1 MVYEAKEEFSV
12 FYWEICYTN
21 DKNTEAGECVMK
33 IGVIGSGAIGM
44 LFAFYLQRAGA
55 LVTIY
60 TRGMEQAEHIGR
72 FGISCTFDGQG
83 ETQFPDAAPLDA
95 AAIEDDYVF
104 VAVKQYDIESV
115 LPHLQQTQSRLVFLQ
130 NGMGHLSLLQ
140 NMQQRCIAVGIV
152 EHGARKED
160 ARSVMHTGIGVTKLG
175 ILAGA
180 EGFQELLPFFQAP
193 YFPIL
198 VEENWE
204 EVLRSKLIVNACINP
219 LTALYRVQNGMLLN
233 NPAFCNAMK
242 QIFAEVI
249 FVLDE
254 TKERWE
260 HVCNVCR
267 KTAENESSMLTDVK
281 QGRETEID
289 AIIGYLLVQA
299 EKQNKQVPL
308 LSFLQQSIK
317 GMAP

>member
-1 MVYEAKEEFSV
+1 M
-12 FYWEICYTN
+12 
-21 DKNTEAGECVMK
+21 MK

-55 LVTIY
+55 AVTIY
-60 TRGMEQAEHIGR
+60 TRSMGQAEHIRR
-72 FGISCTFDGQG
+72 FGISRTFDGQA
-83 ETQFPDAAPLDA
+83 ETQFPAAVPLDA
-95 AAIEDDYVF
+95 AAIKDDYVF
-104 VAVKQYDIESV
+104 VAVKQYDLEPI
-115 LPHLQQTQSRLVFLQ
+115 LPHLQQMQSRLIFLQ

-160 ARSVMHTGIGVTKLG
+160 ARFFVHTGIGVTKLG
-175 ILAGA
+175 ILAGE
-180 EGFQELLPFFQAP
+180 EGFHKLLPFFQAP

-219 LTALYRVQNGMLLN
+219 LTALYRVRNGMLLD
-233 NPAFCNAMK
+233 NPAFRNAMK
-242 QIFAEVI
+242 QVFAEVI

-260 HVCNVCR
+260 HVCSVCR
-267 KTAENESSMLTDVK
+267 KTAENQSSMLTDIK
-281 QGRETEID
+281 LGRKTEID

-317 GMAP
+317 GIAP

>member
-1 MVYEAKEEFSV
+1 MVYEEEEEFSV
-12 FYWEICYTN
+12 FYCKICYTN

-33 IGVIGSGAIGM
+33 IGVIGAGAVGM
-44 LFAFYLQRAGA
+44 LFSFYLQRAGA
-55 LVTIY
+55 SVTIY
-60 TRGMEQAEHIGR
+60 TRSTEQAEHIR
-72 FGISCTFDGQG
+72 RLGISCTFDGQE
-83 ETQFPDAAPLDA
+83 ETQFPDATPLDA

-104 VAVKQYDIESV
+104 VAVKQYDIGRV
-115 LPHLQQTQSRLVFLQ
+115 LQRLQQTQSRLIFLQ

-140 NMQQRCIAVGIV
+140 NMQQRYIAVGIV
-152 EHGARKED
+152 EHGARKKD
-160 ARSVMHTGIGVTKLG
+160 TRSVVHTGIGVTKLG
-175 ILAGA
+175 ILAGE
-180 EGFQELLPFFQAP
+180 EGFQALLPFFQAP

-219 LTALYRVQNGMLLN
+219 LTALYRVQNGMLLD

-242 QIFAEVI
+242 QVFAEVI
-249 FVLDE
+249 FVLGE

-260 HVCNVCR
+260 HVCSVCR
-267 KTAENESSMLTDVK
+267 KTAGNQSSMLTDIK
-281 QGRETEID
+281 LGRETEID

-299 EKQNKQVPL
+299 EKQNKQAPL

>member
-1 MVYEAKEEFSV
+1 
-12 FYWEICYTN
+12 
-21 DKNTEAGECVMK
+21 MK
-33 IGVIGSGAIGM
+33 IGVIGPGAIGM
-44 LFAFYLQRAGA
+44 LFAFYLQKAGA
-55 LVTIY
+55 TVTIY
-60 TRGMEQAEHIGR
+60 TRSMERAGHICR
-72 FGISCTFDGQG
+72 FGISCTFDGQA
-83 ETQFPDAAPLDA
+83 ETQFPAAAPLDA
-95 AAIEDDYVF
+95 ATIEDDYVF
-104 VAVKQYDIESV
+104 VAVKQYDIDLV

-140 NMQQRCIAVGIV
+140 NMQQRGIAVGIV

-160 ARSVMHTGIGVTKLG
+160 ARSVVHTGIGVTKLG

-180 EGFQELLPFFQAP
+180 EGFQELQPFFQAP
-193 YFPIL
+193 YFPAL

-204 EVLRSKLIVNACINP
+204 EVLKSKLIVNACINP
-219 LTALYRVQNGMLLN
+219 LTALYRVPNGMLLD
-233 NPAFCNAMK
+233 NPAFRNAMK
-242 QIFAEVI
+242 QVFAEVI

-267 KTAENESSMLTDVK
+267 KTAKNQSSMLTDVK
-281 QGRETEID
+281 LGRETEID
-289 AIIGYLLVQA
+289 AIIGYLLMQA